1 MKTFHQLRKHRRLY
15 KAKRWFGQHFA
26 GLIHVTQWLAKKL
39 AFLRILRF
47 LNPFRYIKRMD
58 WYIIKKFVGTYF
70 FSILLIISVAIV
82 FDVNDN
88 LPKFTENHAPLRA
101 IVFDYYLNFV
111 PYFAN
116 LFSALFVFIAVI
128 FFTSKMAGNSEIIA
142 IMASGIS
149 FKRLLRPYM
158 ITCIM
163 LSAMS
168 YALSA

>member
-26 GLIHVTQWLAKKL
+26 GLIHFTQWLAKKL

-101 IVFDYYLNFV
+101 ITSTSCLTSPTSSVRCLSSL
-111 PYFAN
+111 PSSSLHLRWLAT
-116 LFSALFVFIAVI
+116 LRLSPSWHQASHSSGCCAL
-128 FFTSKMAGNSEIIA
+128 T
-142 IMASGIS
+142 
-149 FKRLLRPYM
+149 
-158 ITCIM
+158 
-163 LSAMS
+163 
-168 YALSA
+168 

>member
-26 GLIHVTQWLAKKL
+26 WLIRFTQWLAKKL

-116 LFSALFVFIAVI
+116 LLVRCLSSLPSSSLHLRWLATLRLSPSWHQASHSSGCCAL
-128 FFTSKMAGNSEIIA
+128 T
-142 IMASGIS
+142 
-149 FKRLLRPYM
+149 
-158 ITCIM
+158 
-163 LSAMS
+163 
-168 YALSA
+168 

>member
-26 GLIHVTQWLAKKL
+26 GLIHFTQWLAKKL

-101 IVFDYYLNFV
+101 TSTSCLTSPTSSVHCLSSL
-111 PYFAN
+111 PSSSLHLRWLAT
-116 LFSALFVFIAVI
+116 LRLSPSWHQASHSSGCCAL
-128 FFTSKMAGNSEIIA
+128 T
-142 IMASGIS
+142 
-149 FKRLLRPYM
+149 
-158 ITCIM
+158 
-163 LSAMS
+163 
-168 YALSA
+168 